1 MATPAGP
8 ALGLKGFR
16 DARLYVVEDFLPPEL
31 REQLGREMRGA
42 TRISEASVYFA
53 GERKARPEQRK
64 TALVQVSSALEA
76 RVTEL
81 FEQQAAP
88 LAAHFGTP
96 LHGFEPPQYLR
107 YGPGHFFGAHTDAS
121 DHELFGRRKVSMVV
135 FVNEPGADT
144 YEGGDLF
151 LYGLL
156 EGEAFKNVGLPLR
169 PRAGL
174 LLAFPSNV
182 LHEVKPV
189 TAGER
194 LSIVSWFL
202 DDRKS

>member
-1 MATPAGP
+1 VATSAGP

-16 DARLYVVEDFLPPEL
+16 DARLYVVEDFLPSEL
-31 REQLGREMRGA
+31 RATLAEEMHGA
-42 TRISEASVYFA
+42 IRISEASVYFD

-64 TALVQVSSALEA
+64 TAMVQIGPELET
-76 RVTEL
+76 RITEL
-81 FEQQAAP
+81 FKQQAAP
-88 LAAHFGTP
+88 LAAHFGMT
-96 LHGFEPPQYLR
+96 LRSFEPPQYLR
-107 YGPGHFFGAHTDAS
+107 YGPGHFFGAHTDSS

-135 FVNEPGADT
+135 FVNEPGAD
-144 YEGGDLF
+144 YEGGDLL

-156 EGEAFKNVGLPLR
+156 SGEAFKKVGLPFR

-174 LLAFPSNV
+174 LLAFPSNT

-189 TAGER
+189 IAGER

-202 DDRKS
+202 DSPKG